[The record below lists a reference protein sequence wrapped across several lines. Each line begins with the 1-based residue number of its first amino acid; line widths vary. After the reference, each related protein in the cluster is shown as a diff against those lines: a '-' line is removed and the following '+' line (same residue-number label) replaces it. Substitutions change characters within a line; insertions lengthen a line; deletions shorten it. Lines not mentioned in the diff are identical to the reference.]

1 MSDCEICENTG
12 FNERYIDVTICRLC
26 PEGKR
31 QRLIYLRRRLIEI
44 REQTASINNEIDE
57 LEKELT
63 P

>member
-1 MSDCEICENTG
+1 MSECEICENTG
-12 FNERYIDVTICRLC
+12 FNERYIDVTICCLC
-26 PEGKR
+26 PEGKL

-44 REQTASINNEIDE
+44 REQTASINNEIDT